1 MHRLLQEGE
10 GHRLTGFLQASPMRA
25 GDPHPPT
32 HTYTPPTPPLY
43 TQSWPSYILPLERQH
58 HLLPAPST
66 RIRLDFFFPPS
77 SSCCNAYL
85 KEQQGARR
93 CWIHILEAVEVVG
106 KQGGGGGRGG
116 GQDFYCTAKQL
127 HCGGLLIRR
136 TTQPGEDVSY
146 RRVVQ
151 KHFIFI

>member
-1 MHRLLQEGE
+1 MWTVAEAAAANQWPSDCLTMWCAPPAAGGWGPPPDRLS
-10 GHRLTGFLQASPMRA
+10 ASITHESRRP
-25 GDPHPPT
+25 PPT
-32 HTYTPPTPPLY
+32 HPHLHTTHPPLY

-116 GQDFYCTAKQL
+116 GARTSTVQPNNCIVGDFW
-127 HCGGLLIRR
+127 
-136 TTQPGEDVSY
+136 
-146 RRVVQ
+146 
-151 KHFIFI
+151 